1 MTNDRKDQ
9 DSRREIL
16 EKSINH
22 RIERRDIDFGETVR
36 RNVNDVVDT
45 LSPPPRRD
53 KGNDNGSDNN

>member
-1 MTNDRKDQ
+1 MTNDRKEQ
-9 DSRREIL
+9 GSRQISTEDH
-16 EKSINH
+16 KDKMS
-22 RIERRDIDFGETVR
+22 RRDIDFGETVR